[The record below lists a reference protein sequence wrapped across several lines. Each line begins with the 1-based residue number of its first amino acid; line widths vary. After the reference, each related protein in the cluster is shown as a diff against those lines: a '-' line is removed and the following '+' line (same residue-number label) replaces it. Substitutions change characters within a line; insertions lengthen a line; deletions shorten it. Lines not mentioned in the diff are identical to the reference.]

1 MAKKDYEWLRP
12 FCYTDKQRHYLDAL
26 AKFPSVRAAAD
37 AVGIQERPM
46 GAVIARLKKRAAS
59 AGVYPEKPLLKPL
72 PEGQVLKGTSELI
85 GPDGETKLL
94 WVKSDRE
101 MESRQ
106 EAMRVFVEELADCV
120 TPRQPIKPGPKKV
133 KSDLMVGYVIG
144 DHHFGMYAHGFETGG
159 SDYDLKIAEELL
171 AEAIDY
177 LVHVSPPAET
187 ALICNLGDFLHG
199 DDSSNRTKGHGHTLD
214 VDTRYSK
221 VIGVAAR
228 SLCRS
233 IDRALE
239 KHKKVH
245 IVNCRGN
252 HDDDSTHWLS
262 LVLDAWFRNEPRV
275 TVDMSP
281 ALFKFHQFGKCMI
294 CMTHGH
300 TVKLADLPGVMA
312 GLAPKMWGETAYRVG
327 WTGHVHHA
335 QANVGKE
342 NRGAKCFSFGV
353 LPPNDAYNASLGY
366 VSERE
371 MHSITFHKM
380 GAQLCQSTF
389 NANLRLAEGT

>member
-26 AKFPSVRAAAD
+26 AKFPSVRTAAD

-106 EAMRVFVEELADCV
+106 EAMREFVEQLCSSI
-120 TPRQPIKPGPKKV
+120 PPKKRSKPPK
-133 KSDLMVGYVIG
+133 KSVDSSIMVGYPIG
-144 DHHFGMYAHGFETGG
+144 DHHFGMYSWGAETGN
-159 SDYDLKIAEELL
+159 DYDLNIAKELL
-171 AEAIDY
+171 SDAVDY
-177 LVHVSPPAET
+177 LVSVSPPSET

-199 DDSSNRTKGHGHTLD
+199 DDSTNKTKAHGHVLD
-214 VDTRYSK
+214 VDTRYAK
-221 VIGVAAR
+221 VIEIASL
-228 SLCRS
+228 SLCRT

-262 LVLDAWFRNEPRV
+262 LVLNAWFRNEPRV

-281 ALFKFHQFGKCMI
+281 ALFKFHQFGKCMV

-300 TVKLADLPGVMA
+300 TVKLVDLPGVMA
-312 GLAPKMWGETAYRVG
+312 GLAPKMWGETTYRVG

-335 QANVGKE
+335 QANIGKE

-353 LPPNDAYNASLGY
+353 LPPNDAYNASQGY
-366 VSERE
+366 ISERE
-371 MHSITFHKM
+371 MHSITLHKM

-389 NANLRLAEGT
+389 NASSRLVAGT